1 MKAYAIILPL
11 VAAVALSAC
20 GKKQEH
26 VYAVDKVEE
35 AQAAAMEKAPKA
47 EPMKFDD
54 EGQPKV
60 GMSADGTAAPA
71 ADAAATDAKATDA
84 AAPAATETATDAKA
98 EAPADKP
105 ADAAAE
111 AKPEETKK

>member
-20 GKKQEH
+20 GKKEEH

-71 ADAAATDAKATDA
+71 ADAAATDTKATDA
-84 AAPAATETATDAKA
+84 AAPAATDAKA
-98 EAPADKP
+98 EAPADKS
-105 ADAAAE
+105 ADVAAE
-111 AKPEETKK
+111 AKPEEAKK

>member
-71 ADAAATDAKATDA
+71 A
-84 AAPAATETATDAKA
+84 TETATDAKA

>member
-20 GKKQEH
+20 GKKEEH

-71 ADAAATDAKATDA
+71 ADAAATDA
-84 AAPAATETATDAKA
+84 AAPAATDAKA

-111 AKPEETKK
+111 AKPEEAKK

>member
-20 GKKQEH
+20 GKKEEH

-71 ADAAATDAKATDA
+71 ADAVATDA

-111 AKPEETKK
+111 AKPEEAKK

>member
-11 VAAVALSAC
+11 VAAIALSAC
-20 GKKQEH
+20 GKKEEH

-71 ADAAATDAKATDA
+71 ADAAATDA

-111 AKPEETKK
+111 AKPEEAKK

>member
-20 GKKQEH
+20 GKKEEH

-71 ADAAATDAKATDA
+71 ADAAATDTKATDA
-84 AAPAATETATDAKA
+84 AAPAATDAKA

-111 AKPEETKK
+111 AKPEEAKK

>member
-71 ADAAATDAKATDA
+71 ADAAATDA

-111 AKPEETKK
+111 AKPEEAKK